1 MSEKMNAPQLN
12 AHVKAQ
18 AVECLREN
26 LNACE
31 AVQTDD
37 FSFDIPVEVDG
48 AINYVRVDFTARNM
62 KGTTKTAPFD
72 LASRVAAW
80 EADKAEKAAK
90 AEADAAKKAATL
102 AKAKAKAKK
111 VTEE

>member
-12 AHVKAQ
+12 AHVKTQ
-18 AVECLREN
+18 AVAYLREN

-62 KGTTKTAPFD
+62 KGTAKTAPFT
-72 LASRVAAW
+72 LAARLAAW
-80 EADKAEKAAK
+80 EADKAEKAER
-90 AEADAAKKAATL
+90 AEADAAKKAE
-102 AKAKAKAKK
+102 KAVKAAAKK
-111 VTEE
+111 KDAE

>member
-12 AHVKAQ
+12 AHVKTQ
-18 AVECLREN
+18 AVAYLREN

-72 LASRVAAW
+72 LTARIAAW
-80 EADKAEKAAK
+80 EAEKAEKAAR

-102 AKAKAKAKK
+102 AKSKAKK
-111 VTEE
+111 VVEE